1 VAGSGGGLVSLFL
14 RVDVVGE
21 ATRDA
26 PGSDGASPYP
36 RTFCPM
42 RATNINL
49 SVNVSGRESRHLEW
63 RLGDP
68 YEYQQ
73 VVEL

>member
-1 VAGSGGGLVSLFL
+1 L
-14 RVDVVGE
+14 RVEVIGE
-21 ATRDA
+21 AMREARFGRSFTLPENVLPDERFL
-26 PGSDGASPYP
+26 P
-36 RTFCPM
+36 

-73 VVEL
+73 VIEL